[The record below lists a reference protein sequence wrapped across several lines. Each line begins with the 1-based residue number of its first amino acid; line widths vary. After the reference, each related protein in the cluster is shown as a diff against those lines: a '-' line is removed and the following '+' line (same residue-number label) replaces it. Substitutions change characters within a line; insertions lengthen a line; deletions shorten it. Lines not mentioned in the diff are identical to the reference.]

1 MEMQVKNRAWVKN
14 AVIVF
19 LAILLILTF
28 FSNTIMNHS
37 LAEVATQSVNGGSIT
52 ARVRGTGTVKAEAAY
67 EVKATQTKSIAAVKV
82 KVGQEVNEGDVLFIL
97 GDGSSEEL
105 AEAQEA
111 LRQLELQ
118 RQRATAGYPSADY
131 SLAERNIEQAREKLN
146 AAYEAQVAA
155 YEALVAHSTVPENVL
170 REANAKIETMQKRVD
185 EAKAALTSRQEEFV
199 QRQVE
204 AEQRVNDALAKLNEL
219 LDNPPQESEAPQ
231 TTETPEESAAPQES
245 EEKSEYQRQL
255 DDAKAALEAAQM
267 AQAALDPT
275 TDLELINAQ
284 ENLEAAQ
291 TDLENA
297 QKELDDL
304 LNQSDGYAEA
314 YAAATQARQEAE
326 DELFI
331 LEYNLNQEKMSVGKS
346 ASSVYT
352 EIQEIDYQIEKAK
365 EKIESL
371 SGGEGDQVLANAAGI
386 IEEIYFTAGNTPAKG
401 ELLCT
406 IQVPDLG
413 YTLSFSVT
421 NDQAMRLRT
430 GDEATVS
437 NYWWGRE
444 INAVLASI
452 RTDPQNP
459 QTNKLLTFDVS
470 GDVNPGSELTLAVGS
485 KSQNYDSVVPN
496 SAIRSDANG
505 SFLLVVEAKN
515 SPLGNRY
522 YAKRVDVTV
531 LASDD
536 LNSAVSGD
544 LGYGDFVITTSNMPV
559 KNGDMVRMAD

>member
-19 LAILLILTF
+19 LVILLILTF

-219 LDNPPQESEAPQ
+219 LDKPPQESEAPQ

-291 TDLENA
+291 TNLENA

-365 EKIESL
+365 EKLESL

>member
-19 LAILLILTF
+19 LVILLILTF

-185 EAKAALTSRQEEFV
+185 EAKAALTSRQEEFM

-314 YAAATQARQEAE
+314 YAAATQVRQEAE